1 MKAALALR
9 AMPLAAIAF
18 VCIACQIPGS
28 PQRAD
33 TSPTTSTNDE
43 PRQLDAEG
51 RPLPFRTAFPRRWNS
66 GNDGTTYE
74 PCTSVTADDLSAA
87 GAEPASVR
95 DAALVD
101 FQTARGCIWFLS
113 HGEGSIGQT
122 VGNHRSL
129 DSYVEKQQGTFDWK
143 PEIAINNRRVG
154 VATWG
159 NSTCGTYVMSGAA
172 IVATTATGRTN
183 HTQLEQ
189 ICDKVVAFTRA
200 TIDQMPE

>member
-1 MKAALALR
+1 M
-9 AMPLAAIAF
+9 
-18 VCIACQIPGS
+18 CI
-28 PQRAD
+28 RD
-33 TSPTTSTNDE
+33 
-43 PRQLDAEG
+43 R
-51 RPLPFRTAFPRRWNS
+51 
-66 GNDGTTYE
+66 
-74 PCTSVTADDLSAA
+74 CTSVTADDLSAA

-101 FQTARGCIWFLS
+101 FQTARGCIWFLG

-122 VGNHRSL
+122 VGNHPSL
-129 DSYVEKQQGTFDWK
+129 DSYVAKQQGTFDWK
-143 PEIAINNRRVG
+143 PEIAIDNRRVG

-159 NSTCGTYVMSGAA
+159 NSTCGTYVESGTA

-183 HTQLEQ
+183 RTQLEQ